1 MAAVIHTCTE
11 QDNIRWIIN
20 NTEGSVVTVL
30 GDLINYFLRVKP
42 SCYGHLMGSIGTNRF
57 Q

>member
-1 MAAVIHTCTE
+1 MGKYASNTEHMGVGGAAVIHTCTE
-11 QDNIRWIIN
+11 HDNIRWIIN

-42 SCYGHLMGSIGTNRF
+42 
-57 Q
+57 

>member
-30 GDLINYFLRVKP
+30 GDLINYFLRVK
-42 SCYGHLMGSIGTNRF
+42 S
-57 Q
+57 